1 MLRLKSYSSPQVL
14 STFKYRDR
22 MAIIGDILKSVKE
35 SKNGRKKTQIMQ
47 SANLN
52 YGQTRKYLSYLIN
65 RGFITATDRQTYI
78 LTNKGTEFLYLVEI
92 QGIHG
97 LR

>member
-1 MLRLKSYSSPQVL
+1 MLRLKTYSSPQVMN
-14 STFKYRDR
+14 TFKYRDR
-22 MAIIGDILKSVKE
+22 VAIINDILKSVKE
-35 SKNGRKKTQIMQ
+35 SKNGCKKTQIMQ

-52 YGQTRKYLSYLIN
+52 YSQIKKYLSYLIN
-65 RGFITATDRQTYI
+65 YGFVTATERHTYI
-78 LTNKGTEFLYLVEI
+78 LTNKGTKFLHLVEM

>member
-22 MAIIGDILKSVKE
+22 IAIISDILESVKE

-52 YGQTRKYLSYLIN
+52 YGQTKKYLGYLIN
-65 RGFITATDRQTYI
+65 RGFITATERQTYI
-78 LTNKGTEFLYLVEI
+78 LTNKGTEFLHLVEI